1 MPEDKKDYG
10 SDAWRTDCQKADS
23 DRQKL
28 EEAQQSLLDNRDLPS
43 DENPSMSIE
52 AKPRIFMAIFV
63 AVIFMA
69 AIAIVGFYTA
79 FWTPGDTSRQSSPH
93 AIDQTN

>member
-1 MPEDKKDYG
+1 
-10 SDAWRTDCQKADS
+10 
-23 DRQKL
+23 
-28 EEAQQSLLDNRDLPS
+28 
-43 DENPSMSIE
+43 MSIE